1 MSLPNELFCVKC
13 KSSQDLLSC
22 ARCKILKYCGKKC
35 QSEDFKEHKKFCSI
49 IAKKDKNLR
58 KVLYFEARRTESLLA
73 YQAVQ
78 EIFDELFENNDDNEK
93 IPFETYTQAFMT
105 YINLGLLEKA
115 QKVHEKFTI
124 YENRTLDLAGL
135 SNAAQVQHGHV
146 TPVDRWIRKFAL
158 LNLKWD
164 LIEAQKP
171 ENIQNFV
178 EAMETSG
185 NSVFHEVGQNWIV
198 IQKIQE
204 NLYLEECSKL
214 NKECT
219 EVYKQIDEL
228 HGHIMQQSKVD
239 FKGFFLR
246 ILDRNDRPIMKEFMD
261 LYRFAGQMPMQIDLA
276 QALRTYQQT
285 GENPSFSFQFP
296 IGL

>member
-1 MSLPNELFCVKC
+1 M
-13 KSSQDLLSC
+13 
-22 ARCKILKYCGKKC
+22 
-35 QSEDFKEHKKFCSI
+35 
-49 IAKKDKNLR
+49 
-58 KVLYFEARRTESLLA
+58 
-73 YQAVQ
+73 
-78 EIFDELFENNDDNEK
+78 
-93 IPFETYTQAFMT
+93 
-105 YINLGLLEKA
+105 
-115 QKVHEKFTI
+115 
-124 YENRTLDLAGL
+124 
-135 SNAAQVQHGHV
+135 
-146 TPVDRWIRKFAL
+146 
-158 LNLKWD
+158 
-164 LIEAQKP
+164 
-171 ENIQNFV
+171 
-178 EAMETSG
+178 
-185 NSVFHEVGQNWIV
+185 FHEVGQNWIV

-214 NKECT
+214 NKECK

-228 HGHIMQQSKVD
+228 HGHIIQQSKVD